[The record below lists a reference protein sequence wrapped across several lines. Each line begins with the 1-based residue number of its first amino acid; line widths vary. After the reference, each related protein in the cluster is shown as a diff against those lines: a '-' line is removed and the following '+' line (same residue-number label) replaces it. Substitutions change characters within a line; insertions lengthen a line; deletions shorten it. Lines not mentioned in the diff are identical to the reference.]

1 MKRDK
6 ARIKPFCDQLAQLWE
21 THGPDLRFG
30 QIISCLPL
38 SIDRPGHDP
47 FFVEEDEMLEAL
59 QRTFSQEGK
68 AARTLDAEQLDSL
81 KDRWEDMMFN
91 LYGTKFQTEEFKSLF
106 LDTWSYLRDAVD
118 CYGVP
123 HKVVSL
129 VAYLGKFNGNNQYPA
144 HTPPWEVDVCGKFVV
159 PCCMGWKI
167 LCVPTPAWIFT
178 GAAWYWSPIF
188 TSSSTSRRR
197 LLKKYL
203 PSLLRNT
210 GKTTMRA
217 VTTIMSKK
225 NSPSLMRKRS
235 ESARWEC
242 PLPGPFEPCGLFLQR
257 RGFPRR

>member
-91 LYGTKFQTEEFKSLF
+91 LYGTKFQTEEFK
-106 LDTWSYLRDAVD
+106 
-118 CYGVP
+118 
-123 HKVVSL
+123 VVSL

-144 HTPPWEVDVCGKFVV
+144 HTPPWEVDVCGKLVDALLYGLENSLRPYPNLDFYGGSLVLEPYMHQQLRV
-159 PCCMGWKI
+159 
-167 LCVPTPAWIFT
+167 TPKTFEKVFT
-178 GAAWYWSPIF
+178 ELAEEYRKNDYEGGYDYYEQE
-188 TSSSTSRRR
+188 
-197 LLKKYL
+197 KL
-203 PSLLRNT
+203 P
-210 GKTTMRA
+210 
-217 VTTIMSKK
+217 
-225 NSPSLMRKRS
+225 
-235 ESARWEC
+235 
-242 PLPGPFEPCGLFLQR
+242 
-257 RGFPRR
+257 FPYEEEE

>member
-91 LYGTKFQTEEFKSLF
+91 LLRWCPWWLIWESLTGTIST
-106 LDTWSYLRDAVD
+106 
-118 CYGVP
+118 P
-123 HKVVSL
+123 HIPHPGRLTS
-129 VAYLGKFNGNNQYPA
+129 AGNL
-144 HTPPWEVDVCGKFVV
+144 WM
-159 PCCMGWKI
+159 PCCMGWKT
-167 LCVPTPAWIFT
+167 LCVPAPAWIFM
-178 GAAWYWSPIF
+178 GAAWYWSPIC
-188 TSSSTSRRR
+188 TNSSTSRRR
-197 LLKKYL
+197 LLRRYL
-203 PSLLRNT
+203 PNSLRNT
-210 GKTTMRA
+210 GKTITRA

-225 NSPSLMRKRS
+225 ISPSLMRKRS
-235 ESARWEC
+235 ESVRQGC
-242 PLPGPFEPCGLFLQR
+242 PSLGPFEPCGLFLQR